1 MSQAADSGAT
11 ARRIEEILRRELA
24 PSALTVEDQSYQHA
38 GHRAA
43 GGGGHF
49 FVEIRSARFQGLTP
63 LARQRLV
70 LESVREL
77 MDREIHALSMKCIA
91 E

>member
-1 MSQAADSGAT
+1 MYDSKET
-11 ARRIEEILRRELA
+11 LEKIR
-24 PSALTVEDQSYQHA
+24 ALLVPAFGEQVMLDDQSRFHV

-49 FVEIRSARFQGLTP
+49 FAEIRSDKFNGLSP

-70 LESVREL
+70 LEVVKPL
-77 MDREIHALSMKCIA
+77 MDREIHAFTMKCLPL